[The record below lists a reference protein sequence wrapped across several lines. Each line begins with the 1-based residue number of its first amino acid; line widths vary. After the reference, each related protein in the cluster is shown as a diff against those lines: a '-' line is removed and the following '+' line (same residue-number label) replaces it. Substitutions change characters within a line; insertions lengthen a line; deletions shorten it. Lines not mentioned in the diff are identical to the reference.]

1 MKHRIISFEIKNRL
15 LVEVIV
21 NEFSDIGI
29 EISKDPVNLLLKC
42 LSFVIAFVFN
52 MFYYHLC
59 IS

>member
-1 MKHRIISFEIKNRL
+1 MKHRILSFIIKSRL

-29 EISKDPVNLLLKC
+29 EISKDPANLFLKC
-42 LSFVIAFVFN
+42 LSFFIAFIFN